1 MLAIPLFFARRPIN
15 ASLGAAKAPLLI
27 HSKILLREIVV
38 TLGKQRIILEHNAMN
53 DGMIKRGRLSFIR
66 SKVLPVIRRSIF
78 DKNSE
83 DPSIIPSRSKD
94 RPNPSMIS
102 NGIKV
107 IPIVVETPK
116 IKFIKNI

>member
-1 MLAIPLFFARRPIN
+1 
-15 ASLGAAKAPLLI
+15 
-27 HSKILLREIVV
+27 
-38 TLGKQRIILEHNAMN
+38 MN
-53 DGMIKRGRLSFIR
+53 DGMIKRGRLSFTR

-83 DPSIIPSRSKD
+83 DPSTIPSRSKD
-94 RPNPSMIS
+94 RPNPSMVS

-107 IPIVVETPK
+107 IPIVVEIQK